1 MDALE
6 AENTKLRG
14 ENSELQDK
22 LLDAQK
28 TLAKYAQML
37 FGQKTERTRLP
48 EKPEELTGNLFE
60 QELDPEEQARLDTE
74 AAKALSEEEK
84 SIHVAAHDRK
94 VRKPID
100 TSKLEVREEHIR
112 PELVNED
119 DYIEMEPEVTD
130 SLVLV
135 PKKMYIHRIIR
146 HKYVLKSKLQVENPD
161 RQTFLIAPL
170 PPAALHKCMADASL
184 LADIIISKYL
194 YYLPFYR
201 VIETYKELGVTI
213 SSSTIND
220 WFKAVVGKVKP
231 LYDLLRA
238 HVLACDYVQ
247 VDESTLP
254 VIDNEKHRAIKGYV
268 WSVVDVMTGD
278 RFFFYEHGSRSTRV
292 AMGLLK
298 DFKGAIQSDG
308 YVVYEH
314 FEGMKGK
321 LMLGCWAHARRKFF
335 EAQKENEKLA
345 NEALFYIGKLYDVE
359 READALDEEDKR
371 PDYERRKALR
381 QEKAYPEIKKFETWM
396 EVNLLKC
403 PPKSLMEEAIS
414 YTYRIIKKLSLYVT
428 DGRYKIDDNMVENS
442 IRPLAIGRLCC
453 TPHKRPSASGLIAF
467 SMRLLSM
474 FMRPSLT
481 YRLSLGNKVYVY
493 EIAIPILLFGRTV
506 GYVSSI
512 HFSKTCMVGYDISRR
527 FALRSSGLRFASSA
541 LDSTSYSFLI

>member
-1 MDALE
+1 MTAEEQKRMDALE
-6 AENTKLRG
+6 AENAKLRG

-194 YYLPFYR
+194 YHLPFYR

-254 VIDNEKHRAIKGYV
+254 VIDNEKHRAVKGYV

-335 EAQKENEKLA
+335 EARKENEKLA
-345 NEALFYIGKLYDVE
+345 NEALFYIGKLYEVE
-359 READALDEEDKR
+359 READALDEKDGK

-396 EVNLLKC
+396 EVNLFKSG
-403 PPKSLMEEAIS
+403 PKTMMEEAIT
-414 YTYRIIKKLSLYVT
+414 YTYNIIKKLALYTT

-442 IRPLAIGRLCC
+442 IRPLAIGRKNYLFCGDDDAAQ
-453 TPHKRPSASGLIAF
+453 RAAIVYSLLASCKAHNVDERAWLEDVLRRMPEYELGKKDFAD
-467 SMRLLSM
+467 LL
-474 FMRPSLT
+474 P
-481 YRLSLGNKVYVY
+481 GNWSP
-493 EIAIPILLFGRTV
+493 EIA
-506 GYVSSI
+506 
-512 HFSKTCMVGYDISRR
+512 K
-527 FALRSSGLRFASSA
+527 
-541 LDSTSYSFLI
+541 

>member
-1 MDALE
+1 MTAEEQKRMDALE
-6 AENTKLRG
+6 AENAKLRG

-22 LLDAQK
+22 LLAAQK

-84 SIHVAAHDRK
+84 SIHAAAHDRK

-194 YYLPFYR
+194 YHLPFYR

-254 VIDNEKHRAIKGYV
+254 VIDNEKHRAVKGYV

-278 RFFFYEHGSRSTRV
+278 RFFFYEHGSRSARV

-335 EAQKENEKLA
+335 EARKENEKLA
-345 NEALFYIGKLYDVE
+345 NEALFYIGKLYEVE
-359 READALDEEDKR
+359 READALDEKDGK

-396 EVNLLKC
+396 EANLFKSG
-403 PPKSLMEEAIS
+403 PKTMMEEAIT
-414 YTYRIIKKLSLYVT
+414 YTYNIIKKLALYTT

-442 IRPLAIGRLCC
+442 IRPLAIGRKNYLFCGDDDAAQ
-453 TPHKRPSASGLIAF
+453 RAAIVYSLLASCKAHNVDERAWLEDVLRRMPEYELGKKDFAD
-467 SMRLLSM
+467 LL
-474 FMRPSLT
+474 P
-481 YRLSLGNKVYVY
+481 GNWSP
-493 EIAIPILLFGRTV
+493 EIA
-506 GYVSSI
+506 
-512 HFSKTCMVGYDISRR
+512 K
-527 FALRSSGLRFASSA
+527 
-541 LDSTSYSFLI
+541 

>member
-1 MDALE
+1 MCGRFFVPLHIERTGKMTTEEQKRMDALE

-22 LLDAQK
+22 LLAAQK

-60 QELDPEEQARLDTE
+60 QEMDPEEQARLDKETANVMDE
-74 AAKALSEEEK
+74 QEK

-100 TSKLEVREEHIR
+100 TSKLEVKEEHIR
-112 PELVNED
+112 PELVNEE
-119 DYIEMEPEVTD
+119 DYVEMEPEVTE

-135 PKKMYIHRIIR
+135 PKMMYIRRIIR
-146 HKYVLKSKLQVENPD
+146 HKYVLKSKLQIENPD
-161 RQTFLIAPL
+161 RQPFLIAPL

-194 YYLPFYR
+194 YHLPFYR

-254 VIDNEKHRAIKGYV
+254 VIDNEKHRAVKGYV

-335 EAQKENEKLA
+335 EARKENEKLA
-345 NEALFYIGKLYDVE
+345 KEALFYIGKLYEVE
-359 READALDEEDKR
+359 READALDEKDGK

-381 QEKAYPEIKKFETWM
+381 QEKAYPEIKKFEAWM
-396 EVNLLKC
+396 EVNLFKSG
-403 PPKSLMEEAIS
+403 PKTMMEEAIT
-414 YTYRIIKKLSLYVT
+414 YTYKIIKKLALYTT

-442 IRPLAIGRLCC
+442 IRPLAIGRKNYLFCGDDAAAQ
-453 TPHKRPSASGLIAF
+453 RAAIVYSLLASCKAHNIDERAWLEDVLRRMPEYELGKKDFAD
-467 SMRLLSM
+467 LL
-474 FMRPSLT
+474 P
-481 YRLSLGNKVYVY
+481 GNWSPGVAK
-493 EIAIPILLFGRTV
+493 
-506 GYVSSI
+506 
-512 HFSKTCMVGYDISRR
+512 
-527 FALRSSGLRFASSA
+527 
-541 LDSTSYSFLI
+541 